1 MKHTFLSNIIAIM
14 IFWGMLFFSQNAFA
28 QTARMKQALKE
39 YNAFRYKDAVKTFEE
54 VIKKEPENQEAKEK
68 IAHSYRMLNDSKNA
82 EKWYAEV
89 VKDAN
94 TDPENQYHY
103 AQFLAQNQKYPESK
117 RWYESYAKIVK
128 SDKRGKDFS
137 KSYTDV
143 DKFFQDADRYTIEN
157 APFNSPDADFSP
169 AYYQG
174 GVVFASNRVKKEKD
188 KENNL
193 IHEWTG
199 KPFLD
204 LYYSAGG
211 VATPKLL
218 SKKLNSPYHEGSS
231 FFYNNENSVI
241 FTRNNYK
248 DGKYEKSADEI
259 NKLKLYYAQKVSG
272 DWGNIQ
278 EFPFNDNEYSV
289 GHPAISPD
297 GSTLYFMSDMGGT
310 LGGTDIFMCTMQ
322 GGTWSR
328 PVNLGETINT
338 KGNEAFPY
346 VDANNNL
353 YFASNGH
360 AGLGG
365 YDVFV
370 SKNHQGKFSR
380 PYNIGAPINSN
391 KDDFGLIYDV
401 DNNEGYFSSNRDGGK
416 GDDDIYKFS
425 IKSCNLVVVVV
436 DEQTGKIIKSPK
448 LVINEKDSKNEVVYV
463 TQPDS
468 STFTYRTDF
477 RTGYHL
483 RAVKE
488 GYNEGKNE
496 VTEQQILA
504 CKSYNGTLP
513 DTVKIKLS
521 VSTEKFDKITSN
533 VSNILRKPVL
543 DPNDPRYDPR
553 LDPNSPLF
561 NPKDP
566 RNRPFD
572 PKNPR
577 LTYTYKDNPN
587 IKVVELVNVYY
598 DLDKFYIRPDAARDL
613 DRVLMVLNQYPEMR
627 IAMSSHTDAR
637 ASYEYNVTLAQ
648 RRANSARQY
657 LVDRGVDVN
666 RIEMSSFGETKLAI
680 NCPDG
685 VNCSEPDHQLNRRTE
700 IAIITDVSNKQK

>member
-1 MKHTFLSNIIAIM
+1 MKHIFQSNILNIA
-14 IFWGMLFFSQNAFA
+14 IFWGIIFFSQNTFA
-28 QTARMKQALKE
+28 QSARMKQALKE
-39 YNAFRYKDAVKTFEE
+39 YDAFKYIDAVKTFEE
-54 VIKKEPENQEAKEK
+54 VIQKEAENQEAKEK

-94 TDPENQYHY
+94 TDPQNQLHY
-103 AQFLAQNQKYPESK
+103 AQALAQNQKYPESK
-117 RWYESYAKIVK
+117 QWYQTYAKIVK
-128 SDKRGKDFS
+128 SDKRGADFS
-137 KSYTDV
+137 NSYTDV
-143 DKFFQDADRYTIEN
+143 NKFFQDAERYTVEN

-174 GVVFASNRVKKEKD
+174 GIVFASNRKKKERDKD
-188 KENNL
+188 NDL
-193 IHEWTG
+193 IHSWTG

-211 VATPKLL
+211 VATPKLF
-218 SKKLNSPYHEGSS
+218 SKKLNSPYHEGSLH
-231 FFYNNENSVI
+231 FYNNENSVI
-241 FTRNNYK
+241 FTRNNYNA
-248 DGKYEKSADEI
+248 GKYEKSSDDI

-297 GSTLYFMSDMGGT
+297 GTTLYFMSDMGGT

-346 VDANNNL
+346 IDANNNL

-365 YDVFV
+365 YDIFV
-370 SKNHQGKFSR
+370 SKNHSGKFSK
-380 PYNIGAPINSN
+380 PYNIGSPINSS
-391 KDDFGLIYDV
+391 KDDFGLIFDV

-425 IKSCNLVVVVV
+425 IKSCNLIVVVV
-436 DEQTGKIIKSPK
+436 DETTGKIIKSPK
-448 LVINEKDSKNEVVYV
+448 LVINEKESKNEVVYV

-468 STFTYRTDF
+468 STFIYRTNF
-477 RTGYHL
+477 RTGYDL

-488 GYNEGKNE
+488 GYNEGKKD
-496 VTEQQILA
+496 VTEQQVLA

-513 DTVKIKLS
+513 DTIKIGLS
-521 VSTEKFDKITSN
+521 PSTEKYDKITNN
-533 VSNILRKPVL
+533 VSKILRNPIL
-543 DPNDPRYDPR
+543 DPKDPRYDPR
-553 LDPNSPLF
+553 LDPNNPLF

-598 DLDKFYIRPDAARDL
+598 DLDKYYIRPDAARDL

-627 IAMSSHTDAR
+627 IAMSSHTDSR

-657 LVDRGVDVN
+657 LIDRGVSAD
-666 RIEMSSFGETKLAI
+666 RIEMSSFGEVKLAI

-685 VNCSEPDHQLNRRTE
+685 VDCSEPDHQLNRRTE
-700 IAIITDVSNKQK
+700 IAIITDINNKQK